1 MEKAGK
7 PALILCNEGFA
18 DDARSAASSR
28 GWPGIRILP
37 ETVPCECSVLEQ
49 VETGVDA
56 AVDDIVKA
64 LTSPLNPEE
73 AFPKKEPEKL
83 SRITFKGDLAEVNRF
98 FYRRGWTD
106 GFPVIPPTEKA
117 VTEMLAGTDLSPDHV
132 VGELI
137 PRLGKATLEKIA
149 VNAVMAGALPT
160 YMPVLVAGVQAII
173 SHESSFGG
181 WGVSTGS
188 WAPFWIIN
196 GPIRRH
202 LNINS
207 GQGALSPG
215 DIANA
220 TIGRA
225 MGLIIKNI
233 GGARKGIED
242 MGVMGNPMRYTAVIA
257 ENEEASPWEPL
268 NVQEGYHE
276 EQNTITVFSPNSYY
290 QVIGYSTDDKGILST
305 IIYNLGPGRRDGDTC
320 ILLNEA
326 HARILA
332 DKGWSKKDIIT
343 FITEHAYV
351 PFTHHPYYWGSH
363 VKPSTQKLMPVNPHD
378 NILLVPEPNR
388 LRIVVTGGAGNFM
401 ALVRGSS
408 GGFVTQEIALPAA
421 WEKLINQ
428 YKGMVPT
435 HVRY

>member
-1 MEKAGK
+1 MEETGK
-7 PALILCNEGFA
+7 PVLVLCNEGFA
-18 DDARSAASSR
+18 NDARSAASSR
-28 GWPGIRILP
+28 GWPGIRILQEP
-37 ETVPCECSVLEQ
+37 VPCECSVMEQ
-49 VETGVDA
+49 AETGIDA
-56 AVDDIVKA
+56 AMNDIVTA
-64 LTSPLNPEE
+64 LTSPLTPEE
-73 AFPKKEPEKL
+73 KSPKKETETP
-83 SRITFKGDLAEVNRF
+83 SRITFKGNLDEVNRF

-106 GFPVIPPTEKA
+106 GLPVIPPTEEA
-117 VTEMLAGTDLSPDHV
+117 VAEMLTGTDLPPDHV
-132 VGELI
+132 AGELI
-137 PRLGKATLEKIA
+137 PRLGKATIEKIA

-188 WAPFWIIN
+188 WAPFWVIN
-196 GPIRRH
+196 GPIRGQ
-202 LNINS
+202 LNVNS

-220 TIGRA
+220 AIGRA

-242 MGVMGNPMRYTAVIA
+242 MGVMGNPMKYTAVIA
-257 ENEEASPWEPL
+257 EDEEGSPWDPL
-268 NVQEGYHE
+268 HVQEGFNKE
-276 EQNTITVFSPNSYY
+276 NSTITVFSPNSYY
-290 QVIGYSTDDKGILST
+290 QVIGYSTDAKGILST

-320 ILLNEA
+320 VLLNEA

-332 DKGWSKKDIIT
+332 DNGWTKKEVIT

-363 VKPSTQKLMPVNPHD
+363 VKESTKKLMPVNPHD
-378 NILLVPEPNR
+378 NILLIPDPNR
-388 LRIVVTGGAGNFM
+388 IRIVVTGGAGSFL

-408 GGFVTQEIALPAA
+408 GGFFTQRIEFPTN
-421 WEKLINQ
+421 WDKLVGT
-428 YKGMVPT
+428 YKGMVPVY
-435 HVRY
+435 VRY

>member
-1 MEKAGK
+1 MEEAGK
-7 PALILCNEGFA
+7 PVLVLCNDGFA
-18 DDARSAASSR
+18 NDAESAASSR
-28 GWPGIRILP
+28 GWPGIRIFQ
-37 ETVPCECSVLEQ
+37 ETVPCECSVMEQ
-49 VETGVDA
+49 AEAEIDA
-56 AVDDIVKA
+56 AIHDIIKA
-64 LTSPLNPEE
+64 LTRPLTPDEKSPR
-73 AFPKKEPEKL
+73 KEIEKP
-83 SRITFKGDLAEVNRF
+83 SRIVFKGNLNEVNRF
-98 FYRRGWTD
+98 FYNRGWTD
-106 GFPVIPPTEKA
+106 GFPIMPPTEEVVA
-117 VTEMLAGTDLSPDHV
+117 EMLTGIDLPPDHL

-137 PRLGKATLEKIA
+137 PRMGKATLERIA
-149 VNAVMAGALPT
+149 INAVMAGALPT
-160 YMPVLVAGVQAII
+160 YMPVLIAGVQAII
-173 SHESSFGG
+173 RHESSFGG

-196 GPIRRH
+196 GPIRRS
-202 LNINS
+202 LNVNS

-268 NVQEGYHE
+268 HVQEGFNQE
-276 EQNTITVFSPNSYY
+276 DNTITVFSPNSYY
-290 QVIGYSTDDKGILST
+290 QVLGYSTDDKGLMST

-332 DKGWSKKDIIT
+332 DSGWTKKDVIT
-343 FITEHAYV
+343 FVTEHAYV

-363 VKPSTQKLMPVNPHD
+363 VKESTKKRMPVNPRD
-378 NILLVPEPNR
+378 NILLVPDPNR
-388 LRIVVTGGAGNFM
+388 LRIVVAGGAGNFM
-401 ALVRGSS
+401 ALIRGSS
-408 GGFVTQEIALPAA
+408 GGFITQKIALPVNWDRLAHR
-421 WEKLINQ
+421 
-428 YKGMVPT
+428 YKHMVPT
-435 HVRY
+435 YVRY

>member
-1 MEKAGK
+1 MV
-7 PALILCNEGFA
+7 LCNEGFA
-18 DDARSAASSR
+18 NDARSAASSR
-28 GWPGIRILP
+28 GWPGIRVVT
-37 ETVPCECSVLEQ
+37 ETVPCECSVPAQAEAAI
-49 VETGVDA
+49 DA
-56 AVDDIVKA
+56 VINDIFNA
-64 LTSPLNPEE
+64 LTGPLTPEE
-73 AFPKKEPEKL
+73 ESPKKETEKL
-83 SRITFKGDLAEVNRF
+83 SRITFKGNLTEVNRF

-106 GFPVIPPTEKA
+106 GLPVNPPTEEA
-117 VTEMLAGTDLSPDHV
+117 VAEMLTGIDLPSDHV

-137 PRLGKATLEKIA
+137 PRLGKATIESIA

-160 YMPVLVAGVQAII
+160 YMPVLVAAVQALIK
-173 SHESSFGG
+173 HESSFGG

-196 GPIRRH
+196 GPIRRQ

-215 DIANA
+215 DMANA
-220 TIGRA
+220 AIGRA

-268 NVQEGYHE
+268 HVQEGFHQE
-276 EQNTITVFSPNSYY
+276 NSTITVFSPNSYY
-290 QVIGYSTDDKGILST
+290 QVIGYSTDAKGILST

-320 ILLNEA
+320 VLLNEA
-326 HARILA
+326 HAGILA
-332 DKGWSKKDIIT
+332 DSGWSKKDIVT
-343 FITEHAYV
+343 FITQHAYV

-363 VKPSTQKLMPVNPHD
+363 VKPTTEKLMPVNPHD
-378 NILLVPEPNR
+378 NILLVPDPDR
-388 LRIVVTGGAGNFM
+388 LRIVVAGGAGNFM

-408 GGFVTQEIALPAA
+408 AGFNTQQISLPPD
-421 WEKLINQ
+421 WEKLVGR
-428 YKGMVPT
+428 YKNMVPT